1 MFLPRPI
8 QQIFAAAVVL
18 ATLGTAQTASATAFN
33 IDFGTGF
40 APPPSSFGA
49 AAGQAGVWNTV
60 ATGGGAVGL
69 LDLSGA
75 PTGTMVSILGPVGEG
90 STGSP
95 GNPTDELMLDYFVG
109 NFTAATWLVSF
120 TGLSNGSYDV
130 YLYDPAS
137 TAVSTGNG
145 TVNGTPYTS
154 INGTYSSPTLTLNS
168 NYLLLQ
174 NILVT
179 GGTLNVYGDGT
190 IPGLS
195 GLAGIQLQ
203 DSLNQVPEPSTLGL
217 LGIGA
222 AGVFAVRRKRS
233 R

>member
-1 MFLPRPI
+1 VFLPRRL

-18 ATLGTAQTASATAFN
+18 TTLGTAQTASATAFN
-33 IDFGTGF
+33 IEFGTGF

-49 AAGQAGVWNTV
+49 AAGQALVWQTV

-69 LDLSGA
+69 GGGA
-75 PTGTMVSILGPVGEG
+75 MVSVVGPVSEG
-90 STGSP
+90 SIGSP
-95 GNPTDELMLDYFVG
+95 AGPTDELMLDYFVG
-109 NFTAATWLVSF
+109 DFTAATWLVSF
-120 TGLSNGSYDV
+120 SGLVDGAYDV
-130 YLYDPAS
+130 YLYDPANA
-137 TAVSTGNG
+137 AVSTGNG
-145 TVNGTPYTS
+145 TVNGTTFTS
-154 INGTYSSPTLTLNS
+154 INGAYSSPTLALNS

-179 GGTLNVYGDGT
+179 GGSLNVYGDGT
-190 IPGLS
+190 TPGLS

-203 DSLNQVPEPSTLGL
+203 DSVNAVPEPSTLGL